1 MLQDIQEIMKM
12 LGIKDYD
19 SYGKYAAKIG
29 ISNCNPEK
37 NHGKLILIT
46 AMTPT
51 PAGEGKTTTAIGLAQ
66 ALKRLGKNAGIAIRE
81 PSLGPCFGVK
91 GGATGGGKSTVEPSD
106 KINLIFTGD
115 FPAISAAHNLLSA
128 MINNHI
134 YYGNELGIDVKKI
147 TFPRTVD
154 MDDRS
159 LRSIIVGDGPKSNGI
174 LASDSFVITAASEIM
189 AIMALSK
196 GYEDLKERL
205 GNIII
210 GYTTNN
216 RPVFARDIKA
226 NGAMAALLSDALKP
240 NIVQSV
246 ENVPAI
252 IHTGPFGN
260 IAHGTSS
267 ILGDYAA
274 LNMFDYTVTE
284 AGFGSD
290 LGFEKFMDIVTREA
304 KIPVDAVVIVAT
316 IRAMKHHGGAKNID
330 EENVPAL
337 KTGIENLF
345 AHIKNIENFGIEPV
359 VALNIHPVDTDNEI
373 KATSEILDT
382 KKIKYAISN
391 VYSQGG
397 EGGIQLAEKVL
408 GSIRENKITYAYD
421 INDPIRVKIEKI
433 ARKVYG
439 ARDIE
444 FSKEALMDIKRA
456 ENNGFGK
463 FYVCMAKTQSSI
475 SDNPSL
481 LNVPENFK
489 VKVNSIVIN
498 GGSEFII
505 PLLGNIMTMPGLP
518 RHPAAEKIDID
529 SNGNI
534 TGLS

>member
-1 MLQDIQEIMKM
+1 
-12 LGIKDYD
+12 
-19 SYGKYAAKIG
+19 
-29 ISNCNPEK
+29 
-37 NHGKLILIT
+37 
-46 AMTPT
+46 
-51 PAGEGKTTTAIGLAQ
+51 
-66 ALKRLGKNAGIAIRE
+66 
-81 PSLGPCFGVK
+81 
-91 GGATGGGKSTVEPSD
+91 
-106 KINLIFTGD
+106 
-115 FPAISAAHNLLSA
+115 
-128 MINNHI
+128 
-134 YYGNELGIDVKKI
+134 
-147 TFPRTVD
+147 
-154 MDDRS
+154 
-159 LRSIIVGDGPKSNGI
+159 
-174 LASDSFVITAASEIM
+174 
-189 AIMALSK
+189 
-196 GYEDLKERL
+196 
-205 GNIII
+205 
-210 GYTTNN
+210 
-216 RPVFARDIKA
+216 
-226 NGAMAALLSDALKP
+226 
-240 NIVQSV
+240 
-246 ENVPAI
+246 
-252 IHTGPFGN
+252 
-260 IAHGTSS
+260 
-267 ILGDYAA
+267 
-274 LNMFDYTVTE
+274 MFDYTVTE

-359 VALNIHPVDTDNEI
+359 VALNIHPVDTDKEI
-373 KATSEILDT
+373 KATSEILDA
-382 KKIKYAISN
+382 KKIKYAVSN

-408 GSIRENKITYAYD
+408 ESIRENKITYAYD
-421 INDPIRVKIEKI
+421 LNDPIRAKIEKI

-439 ARDIE
+439 ARGIE

-498 GGSEFII
+498 GGSGFII
-505 PLLGNIMTMPGLP
+505 PILGNIMTMPGLP

-529 SNGNI
+529 SKGNI